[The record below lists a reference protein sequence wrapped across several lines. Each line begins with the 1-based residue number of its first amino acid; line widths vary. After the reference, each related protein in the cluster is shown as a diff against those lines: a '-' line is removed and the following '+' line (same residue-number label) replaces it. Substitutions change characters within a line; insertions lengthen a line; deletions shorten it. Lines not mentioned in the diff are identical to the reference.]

1 MVTIRLTDTKEK
13 DRTMRHIVFALAASL
28 AATTLAAEKHWNP
41 QNASD
46 AWCGANWN
54 GGALF
59 ESGDSAMFD
68 TLYQPAAASYGVTL
82 DGNVVADVIS
92 ASVDTTV
99 SAGSQTPVA
108 YKYFRFKIEGRKGND
123 NGMVQIAELKLYS
136 GDTDITQDKI
146 QQYYDSSTVNKDGA
160 KYPDKEA
167 PYNLVDGNIQTKWL
181 DRRLKDGSSPA
192 SLDAVWLAVGFSE
205 PKQVTKYEW
214 FTANDAEARDPAAW
228 RLQGSND
235 NPDSSEAIWVDLD
248 VRSGFKA
255 TSDRKKSAGVWT
267 IDYSPSLAVNVID
280 VDIGKTLTIGMD
292 PKLPVT
298 KTGLGRLVATRGLS
312 HGITL
317 NQGGLDIG
325 RTEMNVTEAIVKK
338 DACVGFYNGLFRNA
352 GSSQWNLGNNTPS
365 EWIIGSG
372 AEFSGVKRLVLS
384 PESADRACRLLIKD
398 GGQLETGSDVSY
410 IQNHDLGKTVI
421 EITGKGSKWHSGGEI
436 RMIPSNDGECEN
448 PRADLIVKDGGE
460 LYSKVRLSWGQSG
473 NDHKAVNPEG
483 YMLVSNATVC
493 VDDCID
499 FGIKESH
506 AWSGDWL
513 STGSYKAEF
522 IDAYIKAQRI
532 FVGRDRKNV
541 TVTFDGATFESRA
554 NSSDFLIQDRRA
566 DAPFVVTGKGLT
578 VVANHN
584 TVIKGSFQGDG
595 GITKQGTDKIDISW
609 SQHFTGALQCD
620 SGAIND
626 TSSGGLKFAAG
637 AIVMNGGVMNLST
650 VAFTNEVVALAL
662 NGGEMHVFD
671 NGKVESRKVGDL
683 TLGGGFVF
691 RFDVSSD
698 GTDSFAVLD
707 GSQVVVAATAANPFV
722 FAPNVLSALPP
733 NVPYTV
739 IKGAGFTREDIAKF
753 SCAEEGYSLG
763 VDDDGNLTITHAS
776 EDRVYGGASGAN
788 WSDAV
793 WGAEGDERFVSGDN
807 AIFNRDGDR
816 VKLDAAVTVGSL
828 VANGNASITAD
839 EWVDQTP
846 QYSKFRFHVSQT
858 KSNNDMMQLAELELY
873 SGWKKMI
880 PSSVDY
886 DKTTYS
892 GFDNFPGT
900 SHHPEEAVDGDTSSG
915 SKWVDRR
922 GGNGRSPEIRANC
935 YIDLVYDE
943 PFALTRYRWY
953 TANDEQSRDPFSW
966 EVLGYDGAKGEWVTL
981 DAKVSENVTEM
992 RNVLAGTW
1000 EIAYDVEEQPSLRVS
1015 EAITVAEGKTLTV
1028 DAPFGGKVVKKGA
1041 GTLTVTQPLE
1051 KGLVLEAGGLD
1062 LSGGSLGFSAGDL
1075 SADAVIAY
1083 YNGTFT
1089 YTADP
1094 LDPGLNMPRL
1104 WTIGKG
1110 ATVSGPT
1117 YASINTPEDGEDY
1130 ELRVDGGRLVLGS
1143 GTSWMQ
1149 SNSTGKFKLS
1159 VTHGADAAFAGNL
1172 YCVAS
1177 NEKVLDLAQIDID
1190 VRDGAALSVGRNFTF
1205 GRENTKHAKVLQAA
1219 LSVVDASLSVGEG
1232 LHLGEVNNDST
1243 SRAGWYHLY
1252 FGTNSVVTVRDLKVW
1267 DDRDETTVVFDGAT
1281 IKSRGEHTAFIC
1293 RNDISRGSSPFEI
1306 AAGGLTI
1313 ANEHNVVVADTL
1325 KGTGALTKTGGGLL
1339 KFSAGQEFTG
1349 AFTIAGPV
1357 DFNGQ
1362 AFASSGVVLAPGGSM
1377 AVTYGKDGFS
1387 GLCPV
1392 TVSEITATADNP
1404 FEVRVR
1410 YDVDVEPNKYFN
1422 LFPAQTGWTV
1432 ADLEKIS
1439 INGLDLE
1446 VRNGRLYGI
1455 VTPVERTWSNASGDT
1470 LMTTSAN
1477 WTGGE
1482 GPKGF
1487 DSVLFPLAAGGTVVN
1502 DYASLT
1508 LSGVRFAAGAGEFAI
1523 SGNGLDV
1530 RAVTNES
1537 ANVQTFSCAVRDSG
1551 ATLGLG
1557 GSGDIAFVGGLTTGA
1572 STEITKDGA
1581 GTVTVAGKGPGGR
1594 LVLNEGG
1601 FRLKDLGDGGK
1612 TNPFSTASDS
1622 LRIAGTLDLGGA
1634 TQDVSVS
1641 NNGKDFARNGFR
1653 LLNGTIR
1660 IANGPN
1666 YFEPT
1671 GDITI
1676 GENAQVRIEG
1686 EDGPILN
1693 FASSKSDK
1701 TLHVTIRDGGRL
1713 YSHSRKEPV
1722 YVASGSGV
1730 REVTIELQNGGR
1742 FHPDNC
1748 DTHFGRSGNTA
1759 RMFGDGGKVDVN
1771 RHDFC
1776 LVGDSAGA
1784 VATVNITNGEFK
1796 AGYVRAGRGD
1806 WANVPAVSSAVF
1818 ELVGGKLDARGIIAG
1833 KVKSFRAILDG
1844 VGIACDQDQDDYF
1857 KIEGYAGDELP
1868 FILGAGG
1875 VRLVNDKRIG
1885 VKTSLA
1891 GKGGITVE
1899 KGTLA
1904 VSADQKYMGDTVIK
1918 SGATLSATGVTF
1930 AGRVVLEDG
1939 AVLVRPDIPA
1949 DKSYVSVIAAPD
1961 FSGVDMNSRDE
1972 DGNHWFV
1979 GAGWLRYGKA
1989 PGYSVVIK

>member
-1 MVTIRLTDTKEK
+1 
-13 DRTMRHIVFALAASL
+13 MRHIVFALAASL
-28 AATTLAAEKHWNP
+28 AATTLAADKYWHP

-46 AWCGANWN
+46 AWCGKNWN
-54 GGALF
+54 DGALF
-59 ESGDSAMFD
+59 ESGDSALFD
-68 TLYQPAAASYGVTL
+68 TTYQEAASYGVTL
-82 DGNVVADVIS
+82 DGDVVADTIS
-92 ASVDTTV
+92 ASVDTTI
-99 SAGSQTPVA
+99 SAGSSTPVA

-123 NGMVQIAELKLYS
+123 SGMVQIAELKLYS
-136 GDTDITQDKI
+136 GDTDITQEKI
-146 QQYYDSSTVNKDGA
+146 REYYDSSTVNVDGVT
-160 KYPDKEA
+160 YNSNEE
-167 PYNLVDGNIQTKWL
+167 PYKLVDGDLATKWL
-181 DRRLKDGSSPA
+181 DKRLKDGSSQA
-192 SLDAVWLAVGFSE
+192 SLDAVWLAVEFSE
-205 PKQVTKYEW
+205 AKEVTQYEW

-235 NPDSSEAIWVDLD
+235 PDVEGWVDLD
-248 VRSGFKA
+248 VQSGFTA
-255 TSDRKKSAGVWT
+255 TSTRKTSAGKWL

-280 VDIGKTLTIGMD
+280 VDSGKTLTIGMK

-298 KTGLGRLVATRGLS
+298 KTGLGKLVATQGLS
-312 HGITL
+312 QGITL

-325 RTEMNVTEAIVKK
+325 RTEMNVTSAIVTK
-338 DACVGFYNGLFRNA
+338 DAYVGFYNGVFKDA
-352 GSSQWNLGNNTPS
+352 SSSPWNLKDDTPA

-372 AEFSGVKRLVLS
+372 AKFSGVKRLVLS

-398 GGQLETGSDVSY
+398 GGQLETGSDISY

-421 EITGKGSKWHSGGEI
+421 EITGKGSTWNSGGEI
-436 RMIPSNDGECEN
+436 RMIPSNDGDCAN

-473 NDHKAVNPEG
+473 NDHKATNPEG
-483 YMLVSNATVC
+483 YMLVSNATVR

-513 STGSYKAEF
+513 STGSYKADF
-522 IDAYIKAQRI
+522 IDAYIQAQRI
-532 FVGRDRKNV
+532 FVGRDRENV
-541 TVTFDGATFESRA
+541 TVTFDGATFESRG
-554 NSSDFLIQDRRA
+554 NSSDFLMQDSRA

-578 VVANHN
+578 VIANHN
-584 TVIKGSFQGDG
+584 TVIRGSFQGDG
-595 GITKQGTDKIDISW
+595 GITKQGTDKLDISW

-620 SGAIND
+620 SGTIND
-626 TSSGGLKFAAG
+626 TSSGDLTFATG

-671 NGKVESRKVGDL
+671 NGTVESRTVGDL

-691 RFDVSSD
+691 RFDVSFE
-698 GTDSFAVLD
+698 GTDKFAVQD
-707 GSQVVVAATAANPFV
+707 GSEVVVEATAGNPFV
-722 FAPNVLSALPP
+722 FAPNVLSALPL

-739 IKGAGFTREDIAKF
+739 IEGAGFTSEDIVKF

-763 VDDDGNLTITHAS
+763 VDDAGNLTITHAS
-776 EDRVYGGASGAN
+776 EDRVYGGENGAN
-788 WSDAV
+788 WSDTV
-793 WGAEGDERFVSGDN
+793 WGAEGNEPFVSGDN
-807 AIFNRDGDR
+807 AIFNRDGDL

-828 VANGNASITAD
+828 IANGNARITAD
-839 EWVDQTP
+839 NWVDPTP
-846 QYSKFRFHVSQT
+846 QYKKFRFHVSET
-858 KSNNDMMQLAELELY
+858 KSDNDMMQLAELELY
-873 SGWKKMI
+873 RGWEKMT

-886 DKTTYS
+886 DKTTYD
-892 GFDNFPGT
+892 GFVNFPDAE
-900 SHHPEEAVDGDTSSG
+900 SPEKAVDGDTG
-915 SKWVDRR
+915 SKWLDRR
-922 GGNGRSPEIRANC
+922 GGNGRSAAARANC

-953 TANDEQSRDPFSW
+953 TANDNQSRDPYSW
-966 EVLGYDGAKGEWVTL
+966 EVLGFDESTGKWVTL
-981 DAKVSENVTEM
+981 DAKVHENVTEG

-1000 EIAYDVEEQPSLRVS
+1000 EIAYDVEEQPSLKVS

-1041 GTLTVTQPLE
+1041 GTLKVTQPLE

-1062 LSGGSLGFSAGDL
+1062 LSGGSLGFSAGNL
-1075 SADAVIAY
+1075 SADGVIAY

-1104 WTIGKG
+1104 WTIGEG

-1117 YASINTPEDGEDY
+1117 YASINTPQDGEDY

-1159 VTHGADAAFAGNL
+1159 VTNGADAAFAGNL

-1190 VRDGAALSVGRNFTF
+1190 VRDGAVFSVGRNFTF
-1205 GRENTKHAKVLQAA
+1205 GRENTQHAKELRAA
-1219 LSVVDASLSVGEG
+1219 LSVVGASLSVGEG
-1232 LHLGEVNNDST
+1232 LHLGAVNDDLE

-1267 DDRDETTVVFDGAT
+1267 DDRDETTVVFDGAM
-1281 IKSRGEHTAFIC
+1281 IKSRAEHTVFIS
-1293 RNDISRGSSPFEI
+1293 RNDTARGSSPFEI

-1313 ANEHNVVVADTL
+1313 ANEHDVVVPDTL
-1325 KGTGALTKTGGGLL
+1325 KGAGALTKTGGGLL
-1339 KFSAGQEFTG
+1339 KFSASQAFAG

-1362 AFASSGVVLAPGGSM
+1362 TFASSGVVLAPGGSM
-1377 AVTYGKDGFS
+1377 VVTYGENGFS
-1387 GLCPV
+1387 GLCPIP
-1392 TVSEITATADNP
+1392 VSEITATADNP
-1404 FEVRVR
+1404 FVVSVT
-1410 YDVDVEPNKYFN
+1410 YDVDVKPNT
-1422 LFPAQTGWTV
+1422 LFDLFSAAGDRTWTD
-1432 ADLEKIS
+1432 ADLAKIS

-1446 VRNGRLYGI
+1446 VKNGKLYGSI
-1455 VTPVERTWSNASGDT
+1455 TPVERTWSNASGDT
-1470 LMTTSAN
+1470 LMTTADN

-1487 DSVLFPLAAGGTVVN
+1487 DSVLFPLAAGGTATN
-1502 DYASLT
+1502 DYASIT

-1523 SGNGLDV
+1523 SGNVLDV

-1537 ANVQTFSCAVRDSG
+1537 ANVQTFNCAVRDSG

-1557 GSGDIAFVGGLTTGA
+1557 GSGNMAFVGGLTTGA
-1572 STEITKDGA
+1572 STQITKDGA

-1601 FRLKDLGDGGK
+1601 FRLKDLDDGGK
-1612 TNPFSTASDS
+1612 TNPFSTASDALS
-1622 LRIAGTLDLGGA
+1622 IAGTLDLGGA

-1641 NNGKDFARNGFR
+1641 NNGKDFARNGFS
-1653 LLNGTIR
+1653 LLNGKIK
-1660 IANGPN
+1660 IANGPK

-1676 GENAQVRIEG
+1676 GENAEVRIEG
-1686 EDGPILN
+1686 EEGPILN

-1701 TLHVTIRDGGRL
+1701 TLHVTIRDGGHL
-1713 YSHSRKEPV
+1713 FSHSSKEPV
-1722 YVASGSGV
+1722 YVASGDGV

-1748 DTHFGRSGNTA
+1748 DTHFGRSGKTA
-1759 RMFGDGGKVDVN
+1759 RMFGKGGKVDVN

-1784 VATVNITNGEFK
+1784 VATVNLTNGEFK

-1844 VGIACDQDQDDYF
+1844 VSIACDQDQDDYF
-1857 KIEGYAGDELP
+1857 KIDGYVGDELP

-1875 VRLVNDKRIG
+1875 VSLVNDKRIG
-1885 VKTSLA
+1885 VKTSL
-1891 GKGGITVE
+1891 GGEGGITVE

-1904 VSADQKYMGDTVIK
+1904 VSVDQKYLGDTVIK

-1930 AGRVVLEDG
+1930 AGRVVLEAG
-1939 AVLVRPDIPA
+1939 AVVVRPDLPA
-1949 DKSYVSVIAAPD
+1949 DKGSVRVIAASD

-1972 DGNHWFV
+1972 NGNHWFV

-1989 PGYSVVIK
+1989 PGYSVVIR

>member
-1 MVTIRLTDTKEK
+1 MKKTVLA
-13 DRTMRHIVFALAASL
+13 FALVAASC
-28 AATTLAAEKHWNP
+28 AFAAEKHWNP

-46 AWCGANWN
+46 AWCGANWD
-54 GGALF
+54 GGVLF
-59 ESGDSAMFD
+59 ESGDSAVFD
-68 TLYQPAAASYGVTL
+68 TWYQPATSYGVTL

-123 NGMVQIAELKLYS
+123 NGMVQVAELKLYS
-136 GDTDITQDKI
+136 GDTDITQEKI
-146 QQYYDSSTVNKDGA
+146 QQYYDSSTVNVDGA
-160 KYPDKEA
+160 KYPDNEA
-167 PYNLVDGNIQTKWL
+167 PYNLVDGNIDTKWL
-181 DRRLKDGSSPA
+181 DRRLKDNSSRA

-214 FTANDAEARDPAAW
+214 FTANDADARDPAAW

-248 VRSGFKA
+248 VRSGFTA
-255 TSDRKKSAGVWT
+255 TSERKTSAGKWT
-267 IDYSPSLAVNVID
+267 IDYSPTLSADEIEVSE
-280 VDIGKTLTIGMD
+280 GTTLTLGMA
-292 PKLPVT
+292 PVSSFA
-298 KTGLGRLVATRGLS
+298 KTGAGTLVAS
-312 HGITL
+312 AGIS
-317 NQGGLDIG
+317 NGIDMQAGGLDLG
-325 RTEMNVTEAIVKK
+325 GKEMNVTKAIVKK
-338 DACVGFYNGLFRNA
+338 DAFVGFYNGLFKDA
-352 GSSQWNLGNNTPS
+352 SSSQWKLKNDTPA

-372 AEFSGVKRLVLS
+372 AKFSGVKCLVLS

-398 GGQLETGSDVSY
+398 GGQLVTGSDVSY

-421 EITGKGSKWHSGGEI
+421 EITGEGSKWNSSGEI

-473 NDHKAVNPEG
+473 NNHKAANPEG
-483 YMLVSNATVC
+483 YMLVSNATVR

-522 IDAYIKAQRI
+522 IDAYIWAQRI
-532 FVGRDRKNV
+532 FVGRERKNV

-554 NSSDFLIQDRRA
+554 NSSDFLMQDSRA

-584 TVIKGSFQGDG
+584 TVIRGIFQGDG
-595 GITKQGTDKIDISW
+595 GITKQGTDKIDINW
-609 SQHFTGALQCD
+609 DQHFTGALQCD
-620 SGAIND
+620 SGTIND

-662 NGGEMHVFD
+662 NGGVMHVFD

-691 RFDVSSD
+691 RFDVSSE

-707 GSQVVVAATAANPFV
+707 GSEVVVAATAENPFV

-739 IKGAGFTREDIAKF
+739 IEGARFTSEDIAKF

-846 QYSKFRFHVSQT
+846 RYSKFRFHVSKT

-900 SHHPEEAVDGDTSSG
+900 SHHPEEAVDGDTTSG

-922 GGNGRSPEIRANC
+922 GGNGRSTEIRANC

-966 EVLGYDGAKGEWVTL
+966 EVLGYDGDKGEWVTL
-981 DAKVSENVTEM
+981 DAKVSENVTEN
-992 RNVLAGTW
+992 RNSLAGTW

-1041 GTLTVTQPLE
+1041 GTLKVTQPLE
-1051 KGLVLEAGGLD
+1051 NSLVLEAGGLD

-1075 SADAVIAY
+1075 SADGVIAY

-1089 YTADP
+1089 YAVDP

-1104 WTIGKG
+1104 WTIGEG

-1117 YASINTPEDGEDY
+1117 YASINTPQDGEDY
-1130 ELRVDGGRLVLGS
+1130 EFRVDGGRLVLGG

-1159 VTHGADAAFAGNL
+1159 VTNGADAAFAGNL

-1190 VRDGAALSVGRNFTF
+1190 VKDDAALSVGRNFTF
-1205 GRENTKHAKVLQAA
+1205 GRENTKHAKVLYAA
-1219 LSVVDASLSVGEG
+1219 LSVVGASLSVGEG

-1325 KGTGALTKTGGGLL
+1325 KGAGALTKTGGGLL

-1362 AFASSGVVLAPGGSM
+1362 AFASSGVVLAPGGSIV
-1377 AVTYGKDGFS
+1377 ATCKGDSIS
-1387 GLCPV
+1387 GLCPLSV
-1392 TVSEITATADNP
+1392 DSITATAENP
-1404 FEVRVR
+1404 FAITIT
-1410 YDVDVEPNKYFN
+1410 YDSDPKANTLYD
-1422 LFPAQTGWTV
+1422 LFPSYLGWTEE
-1432 ADLEKIS
+1432 DLEKIS
-1439 INGLDLE
+1439 VNGLELE
-1446 VRNGRLYGI
+1446 IRNGKLYGVI
-1455 VTPVERTWSNASGDT
+1455 TPAARVWSNGSGDNYT
-1470 LMTTSAN
+1470 AN
-1477 WTGGE
+1477 GENWDGGTA
-1482 GPKGF
+1482 PKSYDTAVFG
-1487 DSVLFPLAAGGTVVN
+1487 LAEGGTVTN
-1502 DYASLT
+1502 DLGSIVLG
-1508 LSGVRFAAGAGEFAI
+1508 SVRFASGAGEFAI
-1523 SGNGLDV
+1523 DGSSLDL
-1530 RAVTNES
+1530 RSVTNNS
-1537 ANVQTFSCAVRDSG
+1537 ANVQRFACAVRDSG

-1572 STEITKDGA
+1572 STEITKGGA

-1601 FRLKDLGDGGK
+1601 FRLKDLDDGGK

-1634 TQDVSVS
+1634 TQTVTMSSTSGETFALDGFTLT
-1641 NNGKDFARNGFR
+1641 NGVVKIATGNHYFAPNGSFT
-1653 LLNGTIR
+1653 LCGSGT
-1660 IANGPN
+1660 
-1666 YFEPT
+1666 E
-1671 GDITI
+1671 
-1676 GENAQVRIEG
+1676 VRIEG
-1686 EDGPILN
+1686 TDGPVLN
-1693 FASSKSDK
+1693 FARGDSEGKM
-1701 TLHVTIRDGGRL
+1701 HVKIADGARL
-1713 YSHSRKEPV
+1713 YSHSSQESV

-1730 REVTIELQNGGR
+1730 SEVTIELQNGGR

-1748 DTHFGRSGNTA
+1748 DTQFGRSGKTA

-1771 RHDFC
+1771 RHDFY
-1776 LVGDSAGA
+1776 LVGDSLGA

-1806 WANVPAVSSAVF
+1806 WVDSPSVSSAVF

-1833 KVKSFRAILDG
+1833 KVNSFRAMLDG
-1844 VGIACDQDQDDYF
+1844 VSIECDQDQDDYF
-1857 KIEGYAGDELP
+1857 KTDGYVGGEVP

-1875 VRLVNDKRIG
+1875 VSFVNDKRIG
-1885 VKTSLA
+1885 VTTSLA
-1891 GKGGITVE
+1891 GAGGITVE

-1930 AGRVVLEDG
+1930 AGSISLESG
-1939 AVLVRPDIPA
+1939 ASITVPEIAEGKKFVR
-1949 DKSYVSVIAAPD
+1949 IAKAAA
-1961 FSGVDMNSRDE
+1961 FEGVDETEKDD
-1972 DGNHWFV
+1972 DGNHFFTTFD
-1979 GAGWLRYGKA
+1979 GWLCYGRR
-1989 PGYSVVIK
+1989 PGFSLKIR

>member
-1 MVTIRLTDTKEK
+1 MKKTVLA
-13 DRTMRHIVFALAASL
+13 FALVAASCAFASDKFWYPQFGSTAWSGENWIGNGYYFEDGDNAVFSGYYGAKTASATVDTDVTAAKISASIPTTISKGE
-28 AATTLAAEKHWNP
+28 AATTN
-41 QNASD
+41 
-46 AWCGANWN
+46 
-54 GGALF
+54 
-59 ESGDSAMFD
+59 
-68 TLYQPAAASYGVTL
+68 SYT
-82 DGNVVADVIS
+82 
-92 ASVDTTV
+92 
-99 SAGSQTPVA
+99 
-108 YKYFRFKIEGRKGND
+108 YFRFKIEGRKGND

-136 GDTDITQDKI
+136 GDTDITRENI
-146 QQYYDSSTVNKDGA
+146 QRYYDSSTVNVDGA
-160 KYPDKEA
+160 KYPDNEA
-167 PYNLVDGNIQTKWL
+167 PYKLVDGDIDTKWL

-235 NPDSSEAIWVDLD
+235 NPDSSGAIWVDLD
-248 VRSGFKA
+248 VRSGFTA
-255 TSDRKKSAGVWT
+255 TSERKASAGKWT
-267 IDYSPSLAVNVID
+267 IDYSPTLSADEIEVSE
-280 VDIGKTLTIGMD
+280 GTTLTLGMAPVSSFAKTGAGTLVASAGISNGIGMQ
-292 PKLPVT
+292 
-298 KTGLGRLVATRGLS
+298 A
-312 HGITL
+312 
-317 NQGGLDIG
+317 GGLDLG
-325 RTEMNVTEAIVKK
+325 GNSLSVTTAILPK
-338 DACVGFYNGLFRNA
+338 DGSVAFYNGTYSMGSENWTIGDNA
-352 GSSQWNLGNNTPS
+352 PA
-365 EWIIGSG
+365 EWVIGSRAVFTG
-372 AEFSGVKRLVLS
+372 APRIVLS
-384 PESADRACRLLIKD
+384 PESADRECHLLIKD
-398 GGQLETGSDVSY
+398 GGRLVIGSNNNY
-410 IQNHDLGKTVI
+410 IQHHDYGKTII
-421 EITGKGSKWHSGGEI
+421 EITGGGSEFACSSEI
-436 RMIPSNDGECEN
+436 YMIPSNDSKCQN
-448 PRADLIVKDGGE
+448 PRADLLVTDGGT
-460 LYSKVRLSWGQSG
+460 LTMASRLSWGQKNTKFAIS
-473 NDHKAVNPEG
+473 PEG
-483 YMLVSNATVC
+483 YMLVSNANV
-493 VDDCID
+493 VVSDCID
-499 FGIKESH
+499 FGIKSDYSNTTYWDES
-506 AWSGDWL
+506 AMLSGGW
-513 STGSYKAEF
+513 YKAEF
-522 IDAYIKAQRI
+522 VDGAYVKAQRI
-532 FVGRDRKNV
+532 FVGRERENV
-541 TVTFDGATFESRA
+541 EIKFDGATFESRA
-554 NSSDFLIQDRRA
+554 NSSDFLMQDKRD

-609 SQHFTGALQCD
+609 SQYFTGALQCD

-691 RFDVSSD
+691 RFDVSSE

-739 IKGAGFTREDIAKF
+739 IEGAGFTREDIAKF

-788 WSDAV
+788 WTDKV
-793 WGAEGDERFVSGDN
+793 WGEEGNESFVSGDN
-807 AIFNRDGDR
+807 AIFNRDGDL

-846 QYSKFRFHVSQT
+846 RYSKFRFHVSKT

-892 GFDNFPGT
+892 GFDNFAGT
-900 SHHPEEAVDGDTSSG
+900 KHHPEEAVDGDTTSG
-915 SKWVDRR
+915 SKWLDRR
-922 GGNGRSPEIRANC
+922 GGNGRSAEIRANC

-966 EVLGYDGAKGEWVTL
+966 ELLGYDGTKGEWVTL
-981 DAKVSENVTEM
+981 DAKVSENVTEL

-1041 GTLTVTQPLE
+1041 GTLKVTQPLE

-1075 SADAVIAY
+1075 SADGVIAY

-1104 WTIGKG
+1104 WTIGEG

-1117 YASINTPEDGEDY
+1117 YASINTPQDGEDY
-1130 ELRVDGGRLVLGS
+1130 ELRVDGGSLVLG
-1143 GTSWMQ
+1143 GDTSWMQ

-1159 VTHGADAAFAGNL
+1159 VTNGADAAFAGNL

-1190 VRDGAALSVGRNFTF
+1190 VKDGAALSVGRNFTF
-1205 GRENTKHAKVLQAA
+1205 GRENTKHAKELRAA
-1219 LSVVDASLSVGEG
+1219 LSVVGASLSVGEG
-1232 LHLGEVNNDST
+1232 LHLGADNDDST

-1293 RNDISRGSSPFEI
+1293 RNDISSGSSPFEI

-1313 ANEHNVVVADTL
+1313 ANEHDVGVADTL
-1325 KGTGALTKTGGGLL
+1325 KGAGALTKTGGGLL

-1362 AFASSGVVLAPGGSM
+1362 TFASSGVVLAPGGSM

-1432 ADLEKIS
+1432 ADLAKIS

-1487 DSVLFPLAAGGTVVN
+1487 DSVLFPLAAGGTAEN

-1601 FRLKDLGDGGK
+1601 FRLKDLDDGGK
-1612 TNPFSTASDS
+1612 TNPFSTASDAIS
-1622 LRIAGTLDLGGA
+1622 IAGTLDLGGA

-1653 LLNGTIR
+1653 LLNGKIK
-1660 IANGPN
+1660 IANGPT

-1676 GENAQVRIEG
+1676 GENAEVRIEG
-1686 EDGPILN
+1686 EAGPILN

-1713 YSHSRKEPV
+1713 YSHSSKEAV

-1730 REVTIELQNGGR
+1730 SEVTIELQNGGR

-1748 DTHFGRSGNTA
+1748 DTQFGRSGNTA
-1759 RMFGDGGKVDVN
+1759 IMFGDGGRVDVN

-1844 VGIACDQDQDDYF
+1844 VNIACDQDQDDYF
-1857 KIEGYAGDELP
+1857 KIDGYVGDELP

-1875 VRLVNDKRIG
+1875 VSLVNDKRIG

-1891 GKGGITVE
+1891 GEGGITVE
-1899 KGTLA
+1899 KGTLT
-1904 VSADQKYMGDTVIK
+1904 VTADQKYMGDTVIK

-1930 AGRVVLEDG
+1930 AGSISLESG
-1939 AVLVRPDIPA
+1939 ASITVPEIAEGKKFVR
-1949 DKSYVSVIAAPD
+1949 IAKAAA
-1961 FSGVDMNSRDE
+1961 FEGVDETEKDD
-1972 DGNHWFV
+1972 DGNHFFTTFN
-1979 GAGWLRYGKA
+1979 GWLCYGRR
-1989 PGYSVVIK
+1989 PGFSLNMR